1 MSTEADETC
10 ADYADALK
18 DLTINSKPM
27 ITSLTMLAQELGAH
41 DVTIACRIGELI
53 ERHIRTSSPKAKLC
67 GFYLMDSIAKNVKG
81 HYVGHF
87 AKGLADLYISVYQI
101 ADSTTQKSMSHL
113 FDTWRAV
120 FPLSA
125 LEPIERILPPR
136 PQKIRLPPP
145 PPLGN
150 YNHAGGYPPPP
161 PHQAYG
167 GGGG

>member
-101 ADSTTQKSMSHL
+101 ADGTTQKSMSHL

-120 FPLSA
+120 FPAERFGTHRANPTPAPAKDSA
-125 LEPIERILPPR
+125 PAAAA
-136 PQKIRLPPP
+136 
-145 PPLGN
+145 
-150 YNHAGGYPPPP
+150 AG
-161 PHQAYG
+161 
-167 GGGG
+167 

>member
-120 FPLSA
+120 FPQSA

-136 PQKIRLPPP
+136 PQKDSAPAAAA
-145 PPLGN
+145 
-150 YNHAGGYPPPP
+150 AG
-161 PHQAYG
+161 
-167 GGGG
+167 

>member
-67 GFYLMDSIAKNVKG
+67 GFYLMDSIAKNVKR
-81 HYVGHF
+81 V
-87 AKGLADLYISVYQI
+87 
-101 ADSTTQKSMSHL
+101 
-113 FDTWRAV
+113 
-120 FPLSA
+120 LSQ
-125 LEPIERILPPR
+125 R
-136 PQKIRLPPP
+136 
-145 PPLGN
+145 
-150 YNHAGGYPPPP
+150 
-161 PHQAYG
+161 
-167 GGGG
+167 

>member
-101 ADSTTQKSMSHL
+101 G
-113 FDTWRAV
+113 RA
-120 FPLSA
+120 SCR
-125 LEPIERILPPR
+125 ERV
-136 PQKIRLPPP
+136 
-145 PPLGN
+145 
-150 YNHAGGYPPPP
+150 
-161 PHQAYG
+161 
-167 GGGG
+167 